1 MMAKQGKSQ
10 GAKPAMK
17 TQQRHRFFWLS
28 LGMIGVIHA
37 AACQTLEVQEAPK
50 PAPVDGASST
60 QGQGT
65 TATTSTVLQEVQ
77 PSAAEPPA
85 AQRDVASLQTRI
97 ATHER
102 QIAALRS
109 ELALIKRGL
118 RSGIFEPVAHGESA
132 PSHLDDA
139 PALDLGFEDA
149 PSGVATVAGLAGAAT
164 AAPQATPSA
173 PAAEKPNAAMPK
185 DEPYALIESAV
196 RSMEQQDY
204 PSAVLALT
212 TMRQRYPGFADEGLS
227 DVLLGESWNA
237 LKSPEKA
244 LPPLERFL
252 SVHGSSRL
260 LPRAKLAQADAF
272 SGLGERQKSI
282 TLLLEVIALAP
293 ETPTADAARARM
305 ASLRRIQ

>member
-1 MMAKQGKSQ
+1 
-10 GAKPAMK
+10 
-17 TQQRHRFFWLS
+17 
-28 LGMIGVIHA
+28 
-37 AACQTLEVQEAPK
+37 
-50 PAPVDGASST
+50 
-60 QGQGT
+60 
-65 TATTSTVLQEVQ
+65 
-77 PSAAEPPA
+77 
-85 AQRDVASLQTRI
+85 
-97 ATHER
+97 
-102 QIAALRS
+102 
-109 ELALIKRGL
+109 
-118 RSGIFEPVAHGESA
+118 
-132 PSHLDDA
+132 
-139 PALDLGFEDA
+139 
-149 PSGVATVAGLAGAAT
+149 
-164 AAPQATPSA
+164 
-173 PAAEKPNAAMPK
+173 
-185 DEPYALIESAV
+185 
-196 RSMEQQDY
+196 MEQQDY